1 MTGYEYFKQ
10 KRIEKGYSVRQFGK
24 VAGITPRMV
33 SYYEAGEKSIERMPL
48 NRINKLFG
56 LLEIDIVEFFD
67 CYYPYKEN
75 MDRAVENWK
84 LENPVEYD
92 FQKTKKK
99 IYARLAQI
107 KGRGVVEESKLNR
120 IYDMYENFFCHECRK
135 NLIGNT
141 ISEEYYK
148 KFINPILY
156 QIKLAMSGDLPE
168 NDISRSIMDA
178 FYKSNYK
185 MKDVS
190 KMCGIAPQNLN
201 YYINGK
207 FDYGSLH
214 TDTALKLCYLLK
226 LDFNKLFVS
235 CERNN

>member
-24 VAGITPRMV
+24 VVDITPRMV
-33 SYYEAGEKSIERMPL
+33 SYYEAGEKPIEHIPL
-48 NRINKLFG
+48 HKINKIFD

-67 CYYPYKEN
+67 CYYPYKETV
-75 MDRAVENWK
+75 DHAVENWK

-120 IYDMYENFFCHECRK
+120 IYDMYENFFCHESRK
-135 NLIGNT
+135 YLICNT
-141 ISEEYYK
+141 ISEEDYN
-148 KFINPILY
+148 KFVNPILY
-156 QIKLAMSGDLPE
+156 QIKLDMSGGLPE
-168 NDISRSIMDA
+168 NNISRNIMDA
-178 FYKSNYK
+178 FYKSNYR
-185 MKDVS
+185 MKDIS
-190 KMCGIAPQNLN
+190 KICGIAPQNLN

-226 LDFNKLFVS
+226 LDFKKLF
-235 CERNN
+235 CEL